1 MKPWRAVQE
10 ALNRNERVGNSGQL
24 GLEQAIGRKNSCI
37 LSPKRRIVSL
47 VGRKRFLPKAVP
59 LPRFFSIRSISM
71 KLYRFLQHFLTGK
84 FVHYFVLFFISIS
97 IAAVI
102 ASSYESM
109 ANYRIGFFA
118 ITYASSFVFLVE
130 FAARIFSAPA
140 QYPALSRTRARL
152 RYLFSFYGFVDFV
165 AILPCV
171 LSYFYWDTPTVHV
184 IILPYIFIIFKLI
197 RHSRSFQLI
206 GKALASVKEELAT
219 AYTACFIMVCFS
231 AILMYY
237 LERSAQ
243 PEVFRNIGDGVWWS
257 IVTFATVG
265 YGDIYPVTP
274 LGKLLGGL
282 IALIG
287 IAMIAIPTG
296 IISSS
301 FMHILQQKEQKALQE
316 EKKEEKEVKRD

>member
-1 MKPWRAVQE
+1 M
-10 ALNRNERVGNSGQL
+10 
-24 GLEQAIGRKNSCI
+24 
-37 LSPKRRIVSL
+37 
-47 VGRKRFLPKAVP
+47 
-59 LPRFFSIRSISM
+59 PRFFSIRSISM

-109 ANYRIGFFA
+109 ADYRIGLFA

-130 FAARIFSAPA
+130 FVARIFSAPA
-140 QYPALSRTRARL
+140 QYPALSRNRARL

-265 YGDIYPVTP
+265 YGDIYPRDAPRKAPRRTDSSDRHRHDCHPYGYHQFVVYAHLAAEGTEG
-274 LGKLLGGL
+274 LAGGKEGGK
-282 IALIG
+282 G
-287 IAMIAIPTG
+287 G
-296 IISSS
+296 
-301 FMHILQQKEQKALQE
+301 
-316 EKKEEKEVKRD
+316 KKGLKQDKGTKR